1 MPIKTLRLLNL
12 LGFLL
17 VITLNV
23 LANALPINGMTTGEL
38 SALYPNRFVP
48 AGFTFGIWGVIYLA
62 LLGFTVFQ
70 FFQSAQKA
78 VAGIGIWF
86 FVSCL
91 ANASWILA
99 WHYQSPLLS
108 LGLMLLLLFSLTKT
122 YLAVS
127 PLKWSANW
135 LAKVPF
141 QLYLGWIS
149 VATIANTTAV
159 LVSYG
164 WAGGPLP
171 EVAWASIMIAVA
183 ALAGLFF
190 ATRYKD
196 ILYNGVLL
204 WAFYGIYA
212 RQASEGLLQTT
223 LYIAGSA
230 LIVATLSA
238 LMRRAQRA

>member
-1 MPIKTLRLLNL
+1 MSVNTLRLLNL
-12 LGFLL
+12 LGFVL
-17 VITLNV
+17 VIALNI

-70 FFQSAQKA
+70 FFQSAHGAIKS
-78 VAGIGIWF
+78 IGIWF

-99 WHYQSPLLS
+99 WHYQKPLLS
-108 LGLMLLLLFSLTKT
+108 LGLMLLLLFTLIKIYLVVRPLT
-122 YLAVS
+122 
-127 PLKWSANW
+127 WSANW

-149 VATIANTTAV
+149 VATIANATAV

-164 WAGGPLP
+164 WAGGPLS
-171 EVAWASIMIAVA
+171 EVAWASIMVVVA
-183 ALAGLFF
+183 AIAGLFF
-190 ATRYKD
+190 AIRYKD

-223 LYIAGSA
+223 LYIAASA
-230 LIVATLSA
+230 LIVATLFA
-238 LMRRAQRA
+238 LIRRTPQA

>member
-1 MPIKTLRLLNL
+1 MPAKTLRLLNL
-12 LGFLL
+12 LGFIL

-62 LLGFTVFQ
+62 LLGFIVFQ
-70 FFQSAQKA
+70 FFQSAGKA
-78 VAGIGIWF
+78 VTSIGTWF
-86 FVSCL
+86 FVSCV
-91 ANASWILA
+91 ANASWILT
-99 WHYQSPLLS
+99 WHYQWPLLS
-108 LGLMLLLLFSLTKT
+108 LGLMLLLLFTLIKI
-122 YLAVS
+122 YLALN
-127 PLKWSANW
+127 PLKWTSNW
-135 LAKVPF
+135 PAKVPF

-159 LVSYG
+159 LISYG
-164 WAGGPLP
+164 WTGGPLP
-171 EVAWASIMIAVA
+171 EVAWAAIMVAVA
-183 ALAGLFF
+183 AIAGLFF

-223 LYIAGSA
+223 LYIAGST
-230 LIVATLSA
+230 LIVATLFA
-238 LMRRAQRA
+238 LTRSVQRA

>member
-1 MPIKTLRLLNL
+1 MPTNTLRILNL
-12 LGFLL
+12 SGFIL
-17 VITLNV
+17 VITLNA

-62 LLGFTVFQ
+62 LLGFIVFQ
-70 FFQSAQKA
+70 FFQAGGKA
-78 VAGIGIWF
+78 VKSIGIWF
-86 FVSCL
+86 FVSCA

-99 WHYQSPLLS
+99 WHYQWPLLA
-108 LGLMLLLLFSLTKT
+108 LGLMLFLLISLIKT

-127 PLKWSANW
+127 PLEWPGNW

-149 VATIANTTAV
+149 VATIANATAV
-159 LVSYG
+159 FVSYG
-164 WAGGPLP
+164 WTGGPFS
-171 EVAWASIMIAVA
+171 EVAWASIMVA
-183 ALAGLFF
+183 AAAIAGLFF

-196 ILYNGVLL
+196 VLYNGVLL
-204 WAFYGIYA
+204 WALYGIYA

-230 LIVATLSA
+230 LIAATLFA
-238 LMRRAQRA
+238 LLRRAQRA